1 MPACSLAA
9 TQRLLRSTGKKP
21 SADGKTGLGLEGRHR
36 KTLTEKGRHVKRNLF
51 ISVLAV
57 LLAGAFPG
65 CKPPP
70 GKEMKIGLITPLSG
84 DVKTFGES
92 VKNAFEIAVEE
103 ANAKGGVVGMK
114 IATFIVDDRNDPTE
128 ASNAANLLINQHGV
142 KAIVGS
148 VTSKTTIPV
157 SDLAQR
163 YRIPTITGTATNPKV
178 TVADGK
184 RKDYMF
190 RSCYTDSFQGT
201 VMAKFSRD
209 TLQAATTAILYD
221 ASNDY
226 SKGIAEVFRDSFARM
241 GGEVVAY
248 ESYGK
253 DDVDFSA
260 LLTKVKV
267 AKPDVLFLPDY
278 YNKVGLIAKQAKE
291 KELKAKLVGPDGWDS
306 PELVKVAGEAIE
318 GGYFSNHYSPEDTR
332 PEVVNWVKKYREKF
346 GQTPDSL
353 GTLVYDATN
362 MLLEAIREAD
372 SDDPGKIR
380 DALASLKGF
389 EGVTGK
395 FTMDENG
402 DPIKSA
408 VIIQIRDGKQKFLQ
422 VVNP

>member
-1 MPACSLAA
+1 MRRRLSLLAM
-9 TQRLLRSTGKKP
+9 
-21 SADGKTGLGLEGRHR
+21 
-36 KTLTEKGRHVKRNLF
+36 
-51 ISVLAV
+51 AV
-57 LLAGAFPG
+57 LLTGLSSG
-65 CKPPP
+65 CKTPPA
-70 GKEMKIGLITPLSG
+70 KEIKIGLITPLSG

-92 VKNAFEIAVEE
+92 VRNAFGIAVEE
-103 ANAKGGVVGMK
+103 ANAKGGVAGRK
-114 IATFIVDDRNDPTE
+114 ITTFIVDDKNDPTE

-142 KAIVGS
+142 QAIVGS

-157 SDLAQR
+157 SDLAQSF
-163 YRIPTITGTATNPKV
+163 RIPTITGTATNPKV

-190 RSCYTDSFQGT
+190 RACYTDSFQGT
-201 VMAKFSRD
+201 VMAKFARD
-209 TLQAATTAILYD
+209 TLRAANAAVLYD

-226 SKGIAEVFRDSFARM
+226 SKGIAEVFRDAFLRM
-241 GGEVVAY
+241 GGKVVAY

-260 LLTKVKV
+260 LLTKVK
-267 AKPDVLFLPDY
+267 AAQPEVLFLPDY

-291 KELKAKLVGPDGWDS
+291 TKLNVTLIGPDGWDS
-306 PELVKVAGEAIE
+306 PELVKVAGDALE

-332 PEVVNWVKKYREKF
+332 PEVVNWVKKYKEKF
-346 GQTPDSL
+346 QQTPDAL
-353 GTLVYDATN
+353 GTLAYDATN
-362 MLLEAIREAD
+362 MLLEAIRKAN
-372 SDDPGKIR
+372 SIDPGKIR
-380 DALASLKGF
+380 DALASLSGF

-408 VIIQIRDGKQKFLQ
+408 VIIRIQGGKQKFLQ

>member
-1 MPACSLAA
+1 MGLGSREKTVC
-9 TQRLLRSTGKKP
+9 
-21 SADGKTGLGLEGRHR
+21 DGKTGLGLEGRDR
-36 KTLTEKGRHVKRNLF
+36 KTRTEKGGNVKRKLF
-51 ISVLAV
+51 IPVLAV
-57 LLAGAFPG
+57 LLAGTFPG

-114 IATFIVDDRNDPTE
+114 IVTFIVDDRNDPTE

-157 SDLAQR
+157 SDLAQS

-201 VMAKFSRD
+201 VMANFSRD
-209 TLQAATTAILYD
+209 TLRAATAAILYD

-226 SKGIAEVFRDSFARM
+226 SKGIAEVFRGTFARM

-260 LLTKVKV
+260 LLTKVKA

-291 KELKAKLVGPDGWDS
+291 KELKAKLIGPDGWDS
-306 PELVKVAGEAIE
+306 PELVKVAGDAIE

-346 GQTPDSL
+346 GQTPDAL

-362 MLLEAIREAD
+362 MLLEAIREAG
-372 SDDPGKIR
+372 SDDPGRIR

>member
-1 MPACSLAA
+1 M
-9 TQRLLRSTGKKP
+9 R
-21 SADGKTGLGLEGRHR
+21 
-36 KTLTEKGRHVKRNLF
+36 RNL
-51 ISVLAV
+51 VLVVVAV
-57 LLAGAFPG
+57 FCLVFVPG

-103 ANAKGGVVGMK
+103 ANAKGGVGGMK
-114 IATFIVDDRNDPTE
+114 IATVIVDDRNDPTE
-128 ASNAANLLINQHGV
+128 ASNAANLLINQHRV

-157 SDLAQR
+157 SDLAQSS
-163 YRIPTITGTATNPKV
+163 RIPTITGTATNPKV

-201 VMAKFSRD
+201 VMAKFAREALRAS
-209 TLQAATTAILYD
+209 AAAVLYD
-221 ASNDY
+221 TSNDY
-226 SKGIAEVFRDSFARM
+226 SKGIAEVFRDAFTRM
-241 GGEVVAY
+241 EGNVTAY

-260 LLTKVKV
+260 LLTKVK
-267 AKPDVLFLPDY
+267 ASNPDVLFLPDY
-278 YNKVGLIAKQAKE
+278 YNKVGLIAKQARE
-291 KELKAKLVGPDGWDS
+291 KGLTATLIGPDGWDS
-306 PELVKVAGEAIE
+306 PELVKVGGEAIE

-332 PEVVNWVKKYREKF
+332 PEVVNWVRKYREKF
-346 GQTPDSL
+346 QQTPDAL
-353 GTLVYDATN
+353 GTLTYDATN
-362 MLLEAIREAD
+362 MLLEAIRRAN

-380 DALASLKGF
+380 DALASLRGF
-389 EGVTGK
+389 EGVTGN